1 MLYYCKP
8 ILKTSIF
15 IGLFGSKKDHKNE
28 NLRNG
33 ERRSGKQWKE
43 EPGFNI
49 DNVTNQREAV
59 AIIND
64 YEEFIK
70 TKNKKT
76 ISYVAEQGQ
85 ILKNFRD
92 MEDVT
97 TKNMGVSRSII
108 YFKIRLYK
116 VLKKSPI

>member
-15 IGLFGSKKDHKNE
+15 IGLFGSKKDHKNK

-92 MEDVT
+92 MEDFT
-97 TKNMGVSRSII
+97 TKIMGVSRSII
-108 YFKIRLYK
+108 HFKIRLYK
-116 VLKKSPI
+116 IFKKSPI

>member
-1 MLYYCKP
+1 MALEN
-8 ILKTSIF
+8 IIF
-15 IGLFGSKKDHKNE
+15 IGLFVSKKDHKTQ

-49 DNVTNQREAV
+49 DNVSYQGEAV
-59 AIIND
+59 AIISD
-64 YEEFIK
+64 YKEFIK
-70 TKNKKT
+70 TNNRKT

-85 ILKNFRD
+85 ILKSLRD
-92 MEDVT
+92 MEDLT
-97 TKNMGVSRSII
+97 TKDMGVSRSII

-116 VLKKSPI
+116 FLKHSPI